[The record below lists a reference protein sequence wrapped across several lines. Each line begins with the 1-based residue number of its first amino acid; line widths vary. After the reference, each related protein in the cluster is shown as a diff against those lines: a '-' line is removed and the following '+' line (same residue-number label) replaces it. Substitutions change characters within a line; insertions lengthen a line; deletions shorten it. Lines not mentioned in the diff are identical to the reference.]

1 MKLTKTVCD
10 KATYQGKGKKG
21 FYAVWDGQLRGFG
34 LRITPS
40 GTKTFIV
47 FYRIGGK
54 QKILALGKYG
64 ILTVD
69 QARKMAREI
78 LVEVTKG
85 NDPVAERKAHES
97 TFAELAA
104 RYMTDYSKVHKK
116 SWREDQ
122 RRLDT
127 RILPAFGKKAVISIT
142 RAEIIKFH
150 QRMGEER
157 GPYEANRLLA
167 LLSTMFEYAR
177 RIELIPF
184 DHANPARLIEK
195 FNERSRAVFMKKEDI
210 PRLFEALDKDKNPYF
225 IAFIK
230 MVLFT
235 AARKTELLCARWKNV
250 DWDQR
255 ILWLEDTKNGE
266 AYPIR
271 LSKSAI
277 AILNSLLLLSD
288 GSGYIFPST
297 DEPGKR
303 LWNVD
308 RPWRE
313 VRKAAGLDDITI
325 HDLRRSAA
333 SWLAQSG
340 TPLQHI
346 GAALNHKDRKTVEV
360 YARLSDDPVRDAVDK
375 LDEIISGN
383 VIDIEKLRQSKKSDT
398 A

>member
-1 MKLTKTVCD
+1 MAMKLTKTVCD
-10 KATYQGKGKKG
+10 KAVYKGKGKKG
-21 FYAVWDGQLRGFG
+21 FYALWDGQLRGFG
-34 LRITPS
+34 LRITPN

-184 DHANPARLIEK
+184 DHANPARMVEK
-195 FNERSRAVFMKKEDI
+195 FREQSREVFVD
-210 PRLFEALDKDKNPYF
+210 
-225 IAFIK
+225 
-230 MVLFT
+230 
-235 AARKTELLCARWKNV
+235 RKTELPRLLDA
-250 DWDQR
+250 
-255 ILWLEDTKNGE
+255 LELEPNP
-266 AYPIR
+266 YV
-271 LSKSAI
+271 KSAI
-277 AILNSLLLLSD
+277 LLFLLTGMRKSELLTACWEWIDWDRRELRLPDTKGGRPHVVPLVDEAIDILNTLPRIV
-288 GSGYIFPST
+288 GNPYIFPSL

-303 LWNVD
+303 LWNID
-308 RPWRE
+308 KPWR
-313 VRKAAGLDDITI
+313 RIRAAAGLDHVHI
-325 HDLRRSAA
+325 HDLRRSVG
-333 SWLAQSG
+333 SWMAEDGVS
-340 TPLQHI
+340 LQII
-346 GAALNHKDRKTVEV
+346 GKVLGHADINTTRIYSRLTEDPARAALDQSAKVLN
-360 YARLSDDPVRDAVDK
+360 
-375 LDEIISGN
+375 ISQ
-383 VIDIEKLRQSKKSDT
+383 LRQSKKTDT